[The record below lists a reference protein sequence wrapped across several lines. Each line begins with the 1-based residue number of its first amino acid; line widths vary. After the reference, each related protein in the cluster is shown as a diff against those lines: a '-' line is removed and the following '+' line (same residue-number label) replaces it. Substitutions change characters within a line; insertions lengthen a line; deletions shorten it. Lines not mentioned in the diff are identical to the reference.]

1 MELTTIQIQQLNSIC
16 EWIKDNEEYMFDDSR
31 TASVFQAAKHF
42 QWLIETQEDGGR
54 KLYRDLFK
62 APKDTIYRPDES

>member
-1 MELTTIQIQQLNSIC
+1 
-16 EWIKDNEEYMFDDSR
+16 MFDDSR